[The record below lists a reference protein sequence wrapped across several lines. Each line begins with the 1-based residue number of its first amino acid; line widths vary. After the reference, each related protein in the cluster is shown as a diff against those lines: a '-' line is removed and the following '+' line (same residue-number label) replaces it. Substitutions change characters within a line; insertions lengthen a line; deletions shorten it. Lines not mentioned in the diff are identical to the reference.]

1 MLQLKV
7 IQIIQETE
15 DIKTFFFQTIDN
27 QQIIYKAGQFLTL
40 VFNINGEEIRRSYS
54 LNSAPN
60 VDAALAIS
68 VKRIPN
74 GAVSR
79 YLHDHVYVGDS
90 VQSLLPSGR
99 FVVADKDMEDG
110 TKTYFFVAAGSGI
123 TPIFSILKSLLQ
135 KDKRT
140 PIYLIYQSTNPE
152 NTLFYEKLK
161 LYTEG
166 SPNLQIQ
173 YFWSKPALGMSQHLN
188 KDALIAAIAPFSA
201 ATKKKMRFY
210 LCGPMPFMRMAKMA
224 LHVENI
230 KDKQIFEE
238 EFVIPTPFMPYTL
251 TDFGKPTQ
259 LTIHFNKRQFTIPVP
274 YKTTLLQAALDKG
287 IALPFSCKGGACT
300 TCICKTTHGKVVMPA
315 NYKIFDAEILRGVT
329 LSCIAYADSEAVEIV
344 VN

>member
-15 DIKTFFFQTIDN
+15 DIKTFFFQNIDN

-40 VFNINGEEIRRSYS
+40 VFNMNGEEIRRSYS

-152 NTLFYEKLK
+152 NTLF
-161 LYTEG
+161 
-166 SPNLQIQ
+166 
-173 YFWSKPALGMSQHLN
+173 
-188 KDALIAAIAPFSA
+188 
-201 ATKKKMRFY
+201 MR
-210 LCGPMPFMRMAKMA
+210 
-224 LHVENI
+224 N
-230 KDKQIFEE
+230 
-238 EFVIPTPFMPYTL
+238 
-251 TDFGKPTQ
+251 
-259 LTIHFNKRQFTIPVP
+259 
-274 YKTTLLQAALDKG
+274 
-287 IALPFSCKGGACT
+287 
-300 TCICKTTHGKVVMPA
+300 
-315 NYKIFDAEILRGVT
+315 
-329 LSCIAYADSEAVEIV
+329 
-344 VN
+344 

>member
-15 DIKTFFFQTIDN
+15 DVKTFSFQNIDN
-27 QQIIYKAGQFLTL
+27 QQITYKAGQFLTL
-40 VFNINGEEIRRSYS
+40 IFNINGEEIRRSYS

-79 YLHDHVYVGDS
+79 YLHDSVHVGDS

-99 FVVADKDMEDG
+99 FVVSDKAIEDR
-110 TKTYFFVAAGSGI
+110 TKIYFFVAAGSGI
-123 TPIFSILKSLLQ
+123 TPIFSIVKSLLQ
-135 KDKRT
+135 KDKMT

-152 NTLFYEKLK
+152 NTLFYEKLR

-166 SPNLQIQ
+166 SPNLHIQ
-173 YFWSKPALGMSQHLN
+173 YFWSKPTFGMPQHLN
-188 KDALIAAIAPFSA
+188 KDALMSAIAPFSA
-201 ATKKKMRFY
+201 TMKKKMHFY
-210 LCGPMPFMRMAKMA
+210 LCGPMPFMRMAKMT

-238 EFVIPTPFMPYTL
+238 EFVIPTAFTPFAL

-259 LTIHFNKRQFTIPVP
+259 LTIHFNKQQFIIPVP
-274 YKTTLLQAALDKG
+274 YKTTLLQAALDNG

-300 TCICKTTHGKVVMPA
+300 TCICKTTRGKVVMPA